1 VSKPVTAL
9 LPYYGGNRT
18 LAPHV
23 GAHLAGRSFVAIP
36 FAGGLSEV
44 RCITARTLLVG
55 DLHKHVIALA
65 SVVAHP
71 QMGPRLIRR
80 LRRWVCH
87 ESAMEAAQERCI
99 GYERNGPPDDLVQW
113 AEDYFAASWLARSGL
128 AGTEKEFAASFAV
141 RYDAG
146 GGDPAKRFHSAIDG
160 LRDLRRTLRRCT
172 FVVRD
177 AFDLLD
183 ELKDEPETGVY
194 VDAPWPKD
202 GDKYRHR
209 FTDAQQK
216 QLAQALARFQRA
228 RVVIRY
234 GDHPLIRELYAAK
247 RWHWLHLDG
256 RTANRRE
263 KGSKAEVLILNGE
276 PKSRGG

>member
-9 LPYYGGNRT
+9 LPFFGGNRT

-23 GAHLAGRSFVAIP
+23 GAQLAGVSFVAIP

-71 QMGPRLIRR
+71 QMGPQLIRR

-87 ESAMEAAQERCI
+87 EAAMEAAQARCV
-99 GYERNGPPDDLVQW
+99 GYERDGPPADLVQW
-113 AEDYFAASWLARSGL
+113 AEDYFAASWLARSGM
-128 AGTEKEFAASFAV
+128 AGTAKEFDASFAV

-146 GGDPAKRFHSAIDG
+146 GGDPAKRFYSAVDG
-160 LRDLRRTLRRCT
+160 LRDLRRTLQRCT

-177 AFDLLD
+177 AFDLLAD
-183 ELKDEPETGVY
+183 LKDDPETGVY
-194 VDAPWPKD
+194 LDPPWPQD

-209 FTDAQQK
+209 FTDAQQR
-216 QLAQALARFQRA
+216 QLAKALARFQKA

-234 GDHPLIRELYAAK
+234 GDHPLIRELYAGP
-247 RWHWLHLDG
+247 RWKWLHLDG

-276 PKSRGG
+276 LNTHGG